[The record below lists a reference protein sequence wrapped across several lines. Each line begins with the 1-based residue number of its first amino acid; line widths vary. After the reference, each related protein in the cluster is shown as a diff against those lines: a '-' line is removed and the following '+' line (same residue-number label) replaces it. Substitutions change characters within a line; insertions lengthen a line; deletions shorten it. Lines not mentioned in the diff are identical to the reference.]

1 MPRPPARAGRPPAPA
16 GQAAAPGAPEARSQ
30 LASRMGMLPLLL
42 AVAACGGDDGKGDPG
57 RDDAGSSTTDDGSL
71 PLPAFAEP
79 ASGQLLLPTVR
90 TEDIELTVQ
99 GVVPGR
105 TELVIDEQGLG
116 PLGPT
121 AIEGQL
127 DQDTLVLRVR
137 GSLLEGTHRMRLRNV
152 DASGTLDSE
161 EVVVSITAELDVVP
175 GVVDLAPTGLAA
187 ARLLAMGEGDDAIL
201 VALEPA
207 AAPEAGQTAPRL
219 HLVPRDAHG
228 WDVEAARTITAAGLV
243 LAAGERV
250 LPAAALRRDRT
261 DDDAGRVRAAFRV
274 GAPGT
279 RIDVLDVAW
288 EVAAPAIAPQAS
300 MTVEAAVAGR
310 PAEWAELGR
319 PWLVGDLLVAELWA
333 PVDVESSRPGDR
345 TLVWSRVQTDVPVL
359 DPPQRVAVTAD
370 LVDLDHLGPALDPA
384 AIEVG
389 APPIFTIRSDRQRA
403 RVLEPDPTGG
413 LRLRPTV
420 LENDERT
427 FASIDLP
434 LASVVG
440 AFGSRTVA
448 GLSASASGR
457 MHVTLLDDLGDQ
469 GLRDSSP
476 SDAELPAL
484 DQVTGELAPASLAGV
499 TVFLVPYGA
508 AQAVHAVR
516 SNGLRVTVTPLP
528 GLQCDAVALATSPDA
543 DGELPLA
550 CAREGE
556 LWIGS
561 LNATPV
567 P

>member
-1 MPRPPARAGRPPAPA
+1 MPRPPARAGRPLAHAGRVRAPR
-16 GQAAAPGAPEARSQ
+16 ARAR
-30 LASRMGMLPLLL
+30 LLPLLL
-42 AVAACGGDDGKGDPG
+42 LAACGDDDGKGDPG
-57 RDDAGSSTTDDGSL
+57 RDDAGSSTTDDGAL

-90 TEDIELTVQ
+90 TEDVELTVQ

-105 TELVIDEQGLG
+105 TELVIDGQGLG
-116 PLGPT
+116 PLGPD
-121 AIEGQL
+121 AIEGTL
-127 DQDTLVLRVR
+127 DEDALVLRVR
-137 GSLLEGTHRMRLRNV
+137 GSLLEGTHRMRLRNG

-161 EVVVSITAELDVVP
+161 EVVVTISAELDLVP
-175 GVVDLAPTGLAA
+175 GVGELAPTGLVAE
-187 ARLLAMGEGDDAIL
+187 RLVAMGEGDDAIL
-201 VALEPA
+201 VALAPA
-207 AAPEAGQTAPRL
+207 PAPEAGEAAPQL
-219 HLVPRDAHG
+219 HLVPRDAQG
-228 WDVEAARTITAAGLV
+228 WDVAAARTITAAGLV
-243 LAAGERV
+243 LAVGERV

-288 EVAAPAIAPQAS
+288 EVAAPAVAPQAS
-300 MTVEAAVAGR
+300 LTVEAAVAGR
-310 PAEWAELGR
+310 AAEWAELGR
-319 PWLVGDLLVAELWA
+319 PWLVGELLVAELWA
-333 PVDVESSRPGDR
+333 PLDVESSRPGDR

-370 LVDLDHLGPALDPA
+370 LVDLDRLGPALDPA

-389 APPIFTIRSDRQRA
+389 APPIFTVRSDRQRA

-420 LENDERT
+420 LEDGERT
-427 FASIDLP
+427 FASVDLP

-448 GLSASASGR
+448 GLSASTGGR

-469 GLRDSSP
+469 GVRDSSP

-484 DQVTGELAPASLAGV
+484 DQVTGELAPASLAGI

-508 AQAVHAVR
+508 AQPVHAVR
-516 SNGLRVTVTPLP
+516 SNGLRVTTTPLP
-528 GLQCDAVALATSPDA
+528 ELRCDAVALASSPDA
-543 DGELPLA
+543 EGGLPLA
-550 CAREGE
+550 CARDGE